1 MLLNEKYQFNT
12 NDLKSTFSN
21 ILSLV
26 EQVDMKKSHKQKLK
40 QKSKILLDNI
50 SNQIKN
56 TVFGE
61 WCVYEDGDLEI
72 TFGNDGN
79 EDAHVICL
87 VCSVEWSGTKQGYS
101 FQYGVNLQ
109 IGLDAGRWQRDE
121 IKYPFLGV
129 YSADFIPNGLIEY
142 IETNFKTT

>member
-21 ILSLV
+21 ILSLL
-26 EQVDMKKSHKQKLK
+26 EQVDMKKSHKQTLK

-50 SNQIKN
+50 SNQIKS

-61 WCVYEDGDLEI
+61 WCVYEDGDLEVI
-72 TFGNDGN
+72 FGNDGN
-79 EDAHVICL
+79 ENAHAICL
-87 VCSVEWSGTKQGYS
+87 CCSVEWSGTRYS

-109 IGLDAGRWQRDE
+109 IGLDAGRWQRDAM
-121 IKYPFLGV
+121 KYPFLGV